1 MWFQTKSRKYKSAR
15 HLGKDF
21 LCFWEVIQSRSPLAL
36 PMKKFVLFLALA
48 LASLTANATEL
59 VQLIQTYQADRGAL
73 SRLYTNR
80 LSTEYFNRMESF
92 TQDYLKTLQAQPYA
106 TLSEDGKI
114 DYVLFRNYLEKELAT
129 LDLDKRDFMQVQ
141 SAVTFGKPLEDF
153 VSARR
158 RSKQPDAQA
167 LAASWN
173 EVAKAVDARLK
184 ALPAASK
191 YDSWQKA
198 DLAAQT
204 VESLHKVT
212 KEAYDFYVEFDPSF
226 TWWMPAPWKKLD
238 ASLKSYAKG
247 LREHYANSVKDDGS
261 GIIGKPI
268 GREALE
274 KQLAY
279 EMIAYSPEELIAE
292 AEKQFAWCEKEML
305 KASNELGFGNDW
317 KAALELVKN
326 TYLPAGAWPQEVTR
340 LGEEAIDLM
349 VKNDWLTVPPL
360 AIETWRTSMIS
371 AERQRVSPFFLGG
384 EVIQIAYPTAEMSH
398 EEKMMSMRG
407 NNPHFSRAT
416 VQHEL
421 IPGHH
426 LQQFMNQ
433 RHMTHRRP
441 FGTPFWTEGWALYWE
456 FVLWDRNFPRDA
468 KDKVGM
474 LFWRMHRAAR
484 IIFSL
489 NYHLGKMTPQQ
500 CIDLLVNRVG
510 HEPANAE
517 AEVRRSFEGSYGP
530 LYQIAYMI
538 GALEIYALR
547 KEMVDS
553 GKMPEKTFHDLI
565 LTQNAMPI
573 EILRARVMGKTLNP
587 SHKASWKFLD

>member
-1 MWFQTKSRKYKSAR
+1 
-15 HLGKDF
+15 
-21 LCFWEVIQSRSPLAL
+21 
-36 PMKKFVLFLALA
+36 MKKLVLFLSLSLFSFLA
-48 LASLTANATEL
+48 QATEL
-59 VQLIQTYQADRGAL
+59 VNLIQTYQADRGAL
-73 SRLYTNR
+73 GRLYTNR
-80 LSTEYFNRMESF
+80 LSGEYFTRMESF
-92 TQDYLKTLQAQPYA
+92 NRDYLKTLQAQNYGA
-106 TLSEDGKI
+106 LSEDGKI
-114 DYVLFRNYLEKELAT
+114 DYVLFRNYLEKQLAE
-129 LDLDKRDFMQVQ
+129 LDLEKRDFMQIQ
-141 SAVTFGKPLEDF
+141 SVIAFGKPLEAF
-153 VSARR
+153 VVGRR
-158 RSKQPDAQA
+158 RAVQPDAQA
-167 LAASWN
+167 LAAQWN
-173 EVAKAVDARLK
+173 QVAQALDSQQK
-184 ALPAASK
+184 ALATSSK

-198 DLAAQT
+198 DLAAQA
-204 VESLHKVT
+204 VESLGKVV
-212 KEAYDFYVEFDPSF
+212 KESYDFYFDFDPSF
-226 TWWMPAPWKKLD
+226 TWWMPAPWETLD
-238 ASLKSYAKG
+238 ASMKAYAKA
-247 LREHYANSVKDDGS
+247 LRAHYTNSVKDDGS

-274 KQLAY
+274 KQLAF
-279 EMIAYSPEELIAE
+279 EMIAYTPEELIAE

-317 KAALELVKN
+317 KAALEMVKN
-326 TYLPAGAWPQEVTR
+326 TYLPAGAWPQEVVR
-340 LGEEAIDLM
+340 LGDEAIDLM

-384 EVIQIAYPTAEMSH
+384 EVIQIAYPTSEMSH
-398 EEKMMSMRG
+398 EDKMMSMRG

-433 RHMTHRRP
+433 RYMTHRRP

-456 FVLWDRNFPRDA
+456 FVLWDRQFPRDA

-510 HEPANAE
+510 HEPANAA

-573 EILRARVMGKTLNP
+573 EILRAKVTGKTLTKD
-587 SHKASWKFLD
+587 HHRASWKFLD

>member
-1 MWFQTKSRKYKSAR
+1 
-15 HLGKDF
+15 
-21 LCFWEVIQSRSPLAL
+21 
-36 PMKKFVLFLALA
+36 MKKLVLFL
-48 LASLTANATEL
+48 SLSLFTLLANATEL
-59 VQLIQTYQADRGAL
+59 VSLIQTYQADRGAL
-73 SRLYTNR
+73 GRLYTHR
-80 LSTEYFNRMESF
+80 LSSEYFARMESF
-92 TQDYLKTLQAQPYA
+92 NKDYLKTLQSQNYA
-106 TLSEDGKI
+106 ALSEDGKI
-114 DYVLFRNYLEKELAT
+114 DYQLFRNYLEKQLAE
-129 LDLDKRDFMQVQ
+129 LDLEKRDFIQIQ
-141 SAVTFGKPLEDF
+141 SVLEFGKPLEEF
-153 VSARR
+153 TVARR
-158 RSKQPDAQA
+158 RAVQPDAQA
-167 LAASWN
+167 LAAKWN
-173 EVAKAVDARLK
+173 QVAQALDAQHK
-184 ALPAASK
+184 ALASSSK

-198 DLAAQT
+198 ELAAQA
-204 VESLHKVT
+204 VESLHKVV
-212 KEAYDFYVEFDPSF
+212 KESYDFYFDFDPAF
-226 TWWMPAPWKKLD
+226 TWWMPTPWEKLD
-238 ASLKSYAKG
+238 AGMKAYAKA
-247 LREHYANSVKDDGS
+247 LRAHYTNSVKDDGS

-317 KAALELVKN
+317 KAALEMVKN
-326 TYLPAGAWPQEVTR
+326 TYLPAGAWPQEVVR

-384 EVIQIAYPTAEMSH
+384 EVIQIAYPTSEMSH
-398 EEKMMSMRG
+398 EDKMMSMRG

-433 RHMTHRRP
+433 RHLIHRRP

-456 FVLWDRNFPRDA
+456 FVLWDRQFPRDA

-500 CIDLLVNRVG
+500 CIDLLVSRVG
-510 HEPANAE
+510 HEYANAS

-573 EILRARVMGKTLNP
+573 EILRAKVTGKPLAKD
-587 SHKASWKFLD
+587 HRASWKFLD

>member
-1 MWFQTKSRKYKSAR
+1 
-15 HLGKDF
+15 
-21 LCFWEVIQSRSPLAL
+21 
-36 PMKKFVLFLALA
+36 MKKIALFVFLVFG
-48 LASLTANATEL
+48 SLWAEATEL
-59 VQLIQTYQADRGAL
+59 VNLITTYQADRGAL

-80 LSTEYFNRMESF
+80 LSAEYFARMESF
-92 TQDYLKTLQAQPYA
+92 NQDYLKTLQSQNYDA
-106 TLSEDGKI
+106 LSEDGKI
-114 DYVLFRNYLEKELAT
+114 DYVLFRNFLEKQLAE
-129 LDLDKRDFMQVQ
+129 LDLEKRDFMAIQ
-141 SAVTFGKPLEDF
+141 SVVAFGKPLEDF
-153 VSARR
+153 VVARR
-158 RSKQPDAQA
+158 RAKQPDAQA
-167 LAASWN
+167 LAASWDA
-173 EVAKAVDARLK
+173 VAKAVAAQHKSL
-184 ALPAASK
+184 ASASK
-191 YDSWQKA
+191 YTSWQQA
-198 DLAAQT
+198 DLAAQA
-204 VESLHKVT
+204 VESLSRVV
-212 KEAYDFYVEFDPSF
+212 KEAYDFYYDYDPAF
-226 TWWMPAPWKKLD
+226 TWWMPEPWKKLD
-238 ASLKSYAKG
+238 ANMKAYAKA
-247 LREHYANSVKDDGS
+247 LREHYTNSVKDDGS
-261 GIIGKPI
+261 AIIGKPI

-274 KQLAY
+274 KQLAF

-317 KAALELVKN
+317 KAALEMVKE
-326 TYLPAGAWPQEVTR
+326 TYLPAGAWPEEVAK
-340 LGEEAIDLM
+340 LGEEAIDIM

-384 EVIQIAYPTAEMSH
+384 EVIQISYPTSEMSH

-433 RHMTHRRP
+433 RYMTHRRP

-474 LFWRMHRAAR
+474 LFWRMHRCAR

-500 CIDLLVNRVG
+500 CIDLLVDKVG
-510 HEPANAE
+510 HERANAE

-538 GALEIYALR
+538 GALEIYSMR
-547 KEMVDS
+547 KELVDS
-553 GKMPEKTFHDLI
+553 GKMPEKQFHDLI

-573 EILRARVMGKTLNP
+573 EILRAKVTGKPLDKN
-587 SHKASWKFLD
+587 HKASWRFLD